1 MTRDEILR
9 TLRRLVG
16 EIAPEADVDALRAD
30 RDLREQVDID
40 SFDLLRLMVLLH
52 ETFGVDV
59 PETDYQRLRTLDE
72 AADYLAARSRR

>member
-59 PETDYQRLRTLDE
+59 PEADYQRLRTLDE
-72 AADYLAARSRR
+72 AADYLAAPPRR